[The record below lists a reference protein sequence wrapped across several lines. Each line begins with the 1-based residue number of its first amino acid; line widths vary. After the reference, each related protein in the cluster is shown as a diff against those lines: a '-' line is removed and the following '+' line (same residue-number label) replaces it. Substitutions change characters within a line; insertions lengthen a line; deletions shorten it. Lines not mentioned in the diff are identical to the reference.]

1 MVGHLGGAAGG
12 SGSAH
17 HQSFRKHRWWA
28 PWEVLSENSRVPT
41 TNARKHRR
49 RAFWEVLPEDLG
61 APTINHLENVD
72 GRPLGGADKESESA
86 HHQC

>member
-1 MVGHLGGAAGG
+1 
-12 SGSAH
+12 
-17 HQSFRKHRWWA
+17 
-28 PWEVLSENSRVPT
+28 
-41 TNARKHRR
+41 
-49 RAFWEVLPEDLG
+49 VLPEDLG